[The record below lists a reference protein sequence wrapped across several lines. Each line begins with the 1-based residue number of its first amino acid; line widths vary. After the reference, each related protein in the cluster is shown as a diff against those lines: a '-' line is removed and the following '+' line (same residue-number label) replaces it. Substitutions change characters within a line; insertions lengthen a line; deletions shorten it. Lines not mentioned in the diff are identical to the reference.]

1 MVQLIVAPRPQS
13 SRQRGKLAETLWRR
27 IEPALVWSPA
37 LVLVLPLMFLFV
49 GSFAARWDS
58 RGMSGLTLSA
68 YVEAFALGA
77 ADIRFSFSL
86 GLMVTLTNLLI
97 GVPLAYFLMALR
109 FRGRGLALELV
120 ALPVL
125 LPAMILSMGL
135 ILGFPSL
142 LGTWFI
148 LYLAHLAWT
157 LPFMVWPV
165 MAALRSFDAGSITA
179 AARTLGAS
187 DWQVFGLVVL
197 PNLRSAAVLG
207 AALVFTISF
216 AEINGSL
223 FLASGNYRPVG
234 VGLFETFMNL
244 ELRVAA
250 AYTMLFILA
259 LVPPLSIFVLLRK

>member
-1 MVQLIVAPRPQS
+1 MAQTIAAPNPF
-13 SRQRGKLAETLWRR
+13 SRRQQAAATESVWRW
-27 IEPALVWSPA
+27 IEPALVWSPG
-37 LVLVLPLMFLFV
+37 LVLVLRLLFLLV
-49 GSFAARWDS
+49 GSFSARWDS
-58 RGMSGLTLSA
+58 RGLSGLSLSA
-68 YVEAFALGA
+68 YAEAFALGA
-77 ADIRFSFSL
+77 QDIVFSFSL
-86 GLMVTLTNLLI
+86 GLGVTLTNLLI
-97 GVPLAYFLMALR
+97 GVPLAYFLTTFR

-135 ILGFPSL
+135 ILGFPAL
-142 LGTWFI
+142 LGTWVI
-148 LYLAHLAWT
+148 LFLAHLAWT

-165 MAALRSFDAGSITA
+165 MTALRSFGAGSVTA

-259 LVPPLSIFVLLRK
+259 LVPPLSVFVLLRK